1 MCFNWWKSVPKN
13 SPAGI
18 QRNLRVCEDEKMF
31 VPPRTSTPR
40 TSRKQSSPPPTL
52 SREKKVTNK
61 EADSRELVQDRKE
74 LVQDR
79 KELVQDRKELVQDR
93 KELVRRKNLDD
104 LFAKIRRRHSADL
117 RLDQRYSLLLL

>member
-1 MCFNWWKSVPKN
+1 
-13 SPAGI
+13 
-18 QRNLRVCEDEKMF
+18 MF

-74 LVQDR
+74 LV
-79 KELVQDRKELVQDR
+79 
-93 KELVRRKNLDD
+93 RRKNLDD

>member
-1 MCFNWWKSVPKN
+1 
-13 SPAGI
+13 
-18 QRNLRVCEDEKMF
+18 MF

-79 KELVQDRKELVQDR
+79 KELV
-93 KELVRRKNLDD
+93 RRKNLDD